1 MACFASLAGA
11 EDLLPALVMAAELLC
26 GCTSRQSTGE
36 LWLPWHVVK
45 NTGDTCHGAWEVP
58 LGQPAGLSLKGTGLL
73 VVLF

>member
-1 MACFASLAGA
+1 MACFVFLAAA
-11 EDLLPALVMAAELLC
+11 EDLLPALVMASELLC

-45 NTGDTCHGAWEVP
+45 NTGDTGHGAWEIP
-58 LGQPAGLSLKGTGLL
+58 LSQQVRLSLKGAGFL